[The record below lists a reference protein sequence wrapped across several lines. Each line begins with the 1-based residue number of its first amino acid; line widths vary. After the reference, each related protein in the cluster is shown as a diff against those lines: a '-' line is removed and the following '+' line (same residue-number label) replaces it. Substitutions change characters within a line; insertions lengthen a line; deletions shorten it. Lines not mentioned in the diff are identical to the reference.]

1 MYIIPNRKDLIF
13 LDDDDNIPLGFVEV
27 KARADVDGEPERW
40 ERAVMRT
47 GLADAIVSDGHWK
60 QIDNLQTPDM

>member
-1 MYIIPNRKDLIF
+1 MYTIPSRKDIIF

-27 KARADVDGEPERW
+27 KARADIDGEPERW

-47 GLADAIVSDGHWK
+47 DLADAIVSDGHWK
-60 QIDNLQTPDM
+60 QIDSISSK

>member
-1 MYIIPNRKDLIF
+1 MYIIPSRKGLIF

-40 ERAVMRT
+40 ERAVMRKDI
-47 GLADAIVSDGHWK
+47 ADTIASDGHWK
-60 QIDNLQTPDM
+60 QTGSSDSK